1 MMATRWRFD
10 VAEGGTAVTTIA
22 VAGAE
27 AGETLAYRLS
37 GADAAL
43 FSINASGVLRFKSAP
58 DFGKPSDVGGDNV
71 YDVTVHVTDGVSYDA
86 SGDASD
92 ADTRFFVYTGGTLTR
107 NSNGKLDVAAGE
119 ITTQDGRTIDI
130 HAALN
135 RALPDGAYIIAHDTN
150 GNGFYESRVV
160 TQLPTNTEAYYVLG
174 KEDAFD
180 AYASLTNNG
189 VVITADQVG
198 AAGNDIEIKFLKTA
212 YSQPTIFSTTDGFLV
227 YFSSGGESVSLSE
240 IINAI
245 NANSNSRDLV
255 TASLAVDGTG
265 DDEFATTGTNTIVN
279 LAGGSDAFVQP
290 TGDEIDIAV
299 TITDVL

>member
-1 MMATRWRFD
+1 M
-10 VAEGGTAVTTIA
+10 
-22 VAGAE
+22 
-27 AGETLAYRLS
+27 ET
-37 GADAAL
+37 
-43 FSINASGVLRFKSAP
+43 
-58 DFGKPSDVGGDNV
+58 PSDVGAKIII

-86 SGDASD
+86 SGDSTD
-92 ADTRFFVYTGGTLTR
+92 ADTRFFEYTGGTLTR
-107 NSNGKLDVAAGE
+107 KSNGKLDVADGK

-135 RALPDGAYIIAHDTN
+135 LALPEGAYVIAHDMN
-150 GNGFYESRVV
+150 GNGFYTSRVV

-180 AYASLTNNG
+180 AYASLTING
-189 VVITADQVG
+189 VVIVADQVG

-212 YSQPTIFSTTDGFLV
+212 YSQPTIFATADGFLV

-299 TITDVL
+299 TVTDVL